1 LILTGAASFED
12 NGSVP
17 CFITKEQNMGKEAK
31 YVIRLTEEER
41 SALPERMGKP
51 RVAAAKVLRARMVLK
66 ADVDGPG
73 WSDPK
78 IAEAFA
84 VGVSTIHR
92 LRQRLVEEGLE
103 AALSRRPSSQQR
115 VPKLDGAKE
124 ARLIAIACSS
134 PPEGRARWTLK
145 LLADQLVELDI
156 VDDISS
162 ETVRQT
168 RKKMHASH
176 GGSGSG

>member
-1 LILTGAASFED
+1 MLQDL
-12 NGSVP
+12 
-17 CFITKEQNMGKEAK
+17 
-31 YVIRLTEEER
+31 L
-41 SALPERMGKP
+41 GKP
-51 RVAAAKVLRARMVLK
+51 RVAATKVLRARMVLK

-78 IAEAFA
+78 IGEAVD
-84 VGVSTIHR
+84 VGLSTLHR

-103 AALSRRPSSQQR
+103 AALSRRPSTQQR

-124 ARLIAIACSS
+124 ARLIAIACRS

-156 VDDISS
+156 VDDIRA

-168 RKKMHASH
+168 LKKTTSR
-176 GGSGSG
+176 

>member
-1 LILTGAASFED
+1 
-12 NGSVP
+12 
-17 CFITKEQNMGKEAK
+17 MGKEAK

-41 SALPERMGKP
+41 SALQELMGKP

-78 IAEAFA
+78 IAEAFE

-168 RKKMHASH
+168 RKKTRSSR